1 MTPVVRVACCGCA
14 LVHDRVM
21 DTRSLFA
28 LSLMLGASAGA
39 AAFDASVTDPDLT
52 ITVPALPSI
61 ALAPQPAPQAR
72 TAKLLSGSDG
82 THAVAVAIEPAA
94 KEVSTRECA
103 GTFLRTLVQRAG
115 MPSRDNIYRAPLDE
129 RTFLVIYLLDGK
141 PKQVLHAH
149 LLAAASAH
157 CVDAHFSRDLRSG
170 EDIDDWRKA
179 FAGAAIEA
187 RAR

>member
-1 MTPVVRVACCGCA
+1 MRTHPLLATAVLLSAPA
-14 LVHDRVM
+14 L
-21 DTRSLFA
+21 
-28 LSLMLGASAGA
+28 A

-52 ITVPALPSI
+52 ISVPALPAI

-72 TAKLLSGSDG
+72 PAKLLSGSDG

-94 KEVSTRECA
+94 REISTRECA
-103 GTFLRTLVQRAG
+103 GSFLRTLVQRAG
-115 MPSRDNIYRAPLDE
+115 MPSRDNIYRAPLNE
-129 RTFLVIYLLDGK
+129 RTFLVVYILDNK

-170 EDIDDWRKA
+170 EDTDDWRKA

-187 RAR
+187 RQR